1 MGAPAMIGYALGK
14 RKGKKRA
21 MKGMAKE
28 RPTKRALD
36 AQRRIAMQE
45 KYGNTKRQ
53 EETKAKFSK
62 MAKET
67 KKVPYSGF
75 NNRMSDTMRM
85 VMQRRN
91 QGMM

>member
-1 MGAPAMIGYALGK
+1 MAAPSMIGYALGK
-14 RKGKKRA
+14 RKGKKKA

-36 AQRRIAMQE
+36 ARRRMAMQE

-53 EETKAKFSK
+53 KETKAKFGK
-62 MAKET
+62 MAQET
-67 KKVPYSGF
+67 EKVPYSGF
-75 NNRMSDTMRM
+75 NNRMSAM
-85 VMQRRN
+85 MQTIMKRRN

>member
-1 MGAPAMIGYALGK
+1 MAAPSMIGYALGK

-53 EETKAKFSK
+53 EETKAKFGK
-62 MAKET
+62 IAKET
-67 KKVPYSGF
+67 EKVPYSGL
-75 NNRMSDTMRM
+75 RMSDMMRLM
-85 VMQRRN
+85 MQRRN